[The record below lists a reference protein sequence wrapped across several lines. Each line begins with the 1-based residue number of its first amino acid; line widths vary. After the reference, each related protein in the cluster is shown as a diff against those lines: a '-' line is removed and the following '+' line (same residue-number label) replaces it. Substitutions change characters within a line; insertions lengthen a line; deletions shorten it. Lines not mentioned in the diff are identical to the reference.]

1 MVNKVIMI
9 LKLNECACWF
19 PPAEMVGM
27 RLWVEVGG
35 LVEAARVLRTLEV
48 G

>member
-19 PPAEMVGM
+19 PEAEMVGM